1 MTDSK
6 WPVWIQV
13 HFVIKVMEL
22 GIALLATLFISTA
35 NLIVSGALGLSI
47 TCQDFCPQNVQVCTY
62 LVRFSPTPC
71 AVGSVSLRGSRRAV
85 ENRGSQ
91 HRAMRSRE
99 TGLGVGDGAGRPM
112 KEIE

>member
-1 MTDSK
+1 M
-6 WPVWIQV
+6 
-13 HFVIKVMEL
+13 HFVIKVIEL

-35 NLIVSGALGLSI
+35 NLIVSGALGPSI
-47 TCQDFCPQNVQVCTY
+47 TCQDFSVLRMCKFAPTWSGS
-62 LVRFSPTPC
+62 LPTPC
-71 AVGSVSLRGSRRAV
+71 AVASVSLRTSRIAV

-112 KEIE
+112 KGIELKQKN